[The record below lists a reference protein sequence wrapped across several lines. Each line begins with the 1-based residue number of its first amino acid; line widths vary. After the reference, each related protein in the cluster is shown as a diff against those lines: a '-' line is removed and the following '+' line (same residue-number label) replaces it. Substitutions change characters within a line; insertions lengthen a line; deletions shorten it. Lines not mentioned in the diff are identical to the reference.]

1 MDHFALQRHH
11 ASSNVSSHS
20 SSASSRRKIH
30 IDEFTR
36 AATGVWYYRVDI
48 TVYTDCSNGS
58 SGTLDE
64 PSDYYNSDFDEDRV
78 SDISGYASPRV
89 APSEPDAQYY
99 SVLRRYNDFLHLYER
114 IKSYL
119 ATMSQENSLLDV
131 KDSSSNN
138 NTLPAFPQK
147 EFISSSVFGTLW
159 RMSPSKHV
167 LEDRRAKFQALLQ
180 WVEQHPIA
188 RRTPA
193 YTEFL
198 GQPPQCRDGYVSL
211 NEYTSQHWLSSLR
224 QITKDVKE
232 RKRHYT
238 MDADNLSLLI
248 EASKPRRA
256 AQAQGFLGKR
266 RRRARAGTNNSKF
279 GLQYQGLS
287 AAPGAQDERP
297 NALRRDIAQ
306 GESTRHPSL
315 KKSKSF
321 HRPLGLAQVAV

>member
-1 MDHFALQRHH
+1 MDHFALQRRH
-11 ASSNVSSHS
+11 ASSNISSHS
-20 SSASSRRKIH
+20 SSASNRRRIH

-36 AATGVWYYRVDI
+36 AASGVWYYQVDI
-48 TVYTDCSNGS
+48 AVYTDCSNGGS

-78 SDISGYASPRV
+78 SDVSGYASPRV

-99 SVLRRYNDFLHLYER
+99 SVLRRYNDFLHLYEH

-119 ATMSQENSLLDV
+119 ATMRQENSLVDV
-131 KDSSSNN
+131 KDSN
-138 NTLPAFPQK
+138 NTLPAFPGK

-167 LEDRRAKFQALLQ
+167 LEDRRTKFQALLQ
-180 WVEQHPIA
+180 WVEQHPVA

-193 YTEFL
+193 YAEFL

-211 NEYTSQHWLSSLR
+211 KEYTSQHWLSSLR
-224 QITKDVKE
+224 QLTKDVKE

-248 EASKPRRA
+248 EASKPRRT
-256 AQAQGFLGKR
+256 QARGFLGKR
-266 RRRARAGTNNSKF
+266 RRRARVGNNNSSRL
-279 GLQYQGLS
+279 GLQHQQSS
-287 AAPGAQDERP
+287 AATGTQNEKT
-297 NALRRDIAQ
+297 NAPRRDIAQ
-306 GESTRHPSL
+306 GVSTRHPSL

-321 HRPLGLAQVAV
+321 HRPLELAQPFAV